1 MRLVI
6 LHTNSDDGMWR
17 FHLGVVVEPGVCRDS
32 HRILYHDVRS
42 EVREL
47 PHYADRTSA
56 HWFIFLRE
64 RHDILATEI
73 ARKTWGQEEAAM
85 SLRAVAGQLREMAE
99 WIAGST
105 QPQETQ
111 CE

>member
-1 MRLVI
+1 MIV
-6 LHTNSDDGMWR
+6 HTNSNDGMWR
-17 FHLGVVVEPGVCRDS
+17 FYLGVVVESGVCRNS

-47 PHYADRTSA
+47 HHYIDRTSA
-56 HWFIFLRE
+56 HWFIFLQE

-73 ARKTWGQEEAAM
+73 AGKTWGKEEAAM
-85 SLRAVAGQLREMAE
+85 SLRAVTVQLREMAK
-99 WIAGST
+99 
-105 QPQETQ
+105 ETQ